1 MQLPSP
7 TSRLQEQRS
16 IPPVSAQ
23 TVQIRQG
30 QADHNGGVDYH
41 CICLRLEGQG
51 CQQVSQDKI
60 TRVVAMNE

>member
-30 QADHNGGVDYH
+30 QADHDGGGDYH
-41 CICLRLEGQG
+41 CICFRFGG
-51 CQQVSQDKI
+51 SGVSK
-60 TRVVAMNE
+60 